1 MTQLLNDDDLRI
13 ELFNNRYRVTKL
25 LSGTAGVDGRFQ
37 VITFEGYD
45 MLRILKTLLPCDEVS
60 E

>member
-1 MTQLLNDDDLRI
+1 MKQLLNDDDLRV
-13 ELFNNRYRVTKL
+13 ELFNGKYRVTKL

-37 VITFEGYD
+37 VITFEGRD
-45 MLRILKTLLPCDEVS
+45 MLRIVKALLPCDEVA